1 MQIVNS
7 SVGQSG
13 RVSQW
18 MAYPVIDI
26 VSSVLLLAAGS
37 AEDNAVAPIAA
48 AAAPVDFFGLG
59 FL

>member
-1 MQIVNS
+1 
-7 SVGQSG
+7 
-13 RVSQW
+13 